1 MCVLGQSTNMSN
13 FVEIDGSYMEGGGQ
27 ALRIALSLSVI
38 LNRPVRIT
46 KIRANR
52 PKPGLS
58 NQHLHGVN
66 LLRDIARAE
75 VTGNTLLS
83 TELEF
88 VPHSIAGGM
97 YKVDTRTAASITLI
111 YQMIMPV
118 ILLSSKR
125 SRIEVTGGTN
135 VSFAPQVEYMQEVLK
150 PNLKRFGISFDLKVL
165 QHGFYPRGNGRCLL
179 DTEPMHYFKAVDL
192 TNFGDFQSV
201 QGFAYY
207 AGRLPKCVAFDMQHS
222 AKREIHRL
230 WPESECSIQVLKHM
244 PDKARDNGTGIIL
257 TATTSTGCVL
267 GAATVGEKNADGHM
281 IGSNASCELSGYIK
295 NGICIDQHMQDQL
308 IIFMALAQGRS
319 SILTGALTKH
329 TKTAI
334 YVVEQMTD
342 IKFDIDYVNFAQT
355 QIHCE
360 GIAYRNRSF

>member
-1 MCVLGQSTNMSN
+1 MTD

-27 ALRIALSLSVI
+27 ALRIALGLSVI
-38 LNRPVRIT
+38 LKRPVRVT

-88 VPHSIAGGM
+88 VPHSMAGGT
-97 YKVDTRTAASITLI
+97 YKVDTRTAASITLV
-111 YQMIMPV
+111 YQMVLPV
-118 ILLSSKR
+118 LLFASKP
-125 SRIEVTGGTN
+125 SHVEVTGGTN
-135 VSFAPQVEYMQEVLK
+135 VSFAPQVEYMQQVLK
-150 PNLKRFGISFDLKVL
+150 PNLKRFNISFDLKIL

-179 DTEPMHYFKAVDL
+179 DVNPITHFKAVDL
-192 TNFGDFQSV
+192 TKFGDFQSV
-201 QGFAYY
+201 QGSAYY

-230 WPESECSIQVLKHM
+230 WPESECSIQVMKHM

-257 TATTSTGCVL
+257 TATTNTGCVV
-267 GAATVGEKNADGHM
+267 GAATVGEKNVDGHM

-295 NGICIDQHMQDQL
+295 NEICIDQHMQDQL
-308 IIFMALAQGRS
+308 IIYMALATGRS
-319 SILTGALTKH
+319 SILTGTLTKH

-355 QIHCE
+355 QIHCQ
-360 GIAYRNRSF
+360 GIGYRNPSLLQ